1 MQAEWSMNNAA
12 ASAPEVL
19 VSQERLWS
27 SIQQYRP
34 STGEPWMP
42 SESLRQA
49 YFSCPRHE
57 FCHEFSMASGG
68 VTYNAS
74 DWAARSDWLPQ
85 VYQNSVLVYL
95 DDSGTQLL
103 STNSEPAFILY
114 LLSLLD
120 VKAGQHVLEIG
131 SGGGWL
137 LAMLARLVG
146 PAGHATGIELIRLLA
161 ERSRAD
167 IERLG
172 IDSVTIVCGDGAGGL
187 KEGAPFHRIIGTA
200 GSPFLPFHLRDQLTD
215 GGVLVVPVQVPGGG
229 DEILVLHRRGDSLVS
244 SRCLPGWFVQL
255 RGESLPQHA
264 PENLAGSIFWKKVRS
279 RQCGRYRWSSI
290 PPGVSFGFAT
300 HPFRAFLNRVGVRL
314 RIFKLPPRLRTPGG
328 ATLAF
333 GLVNEAQGSAVLCF
347 DRQILGFGNDHEVNR
362 LMQWRSIWVELG
374 CPLSQHFALRAVP
387 LSATGVSLR
396 PDEWLGERT
405 DGYQSIWSVTPPRP
419 AGLQR
424 LLEEACR
431 TV

>member
-1 MQAEWSMNNAA
+1 MQAESSMDATTASKPDVLAA
-12 ASAPEVL
+12 
-19 VSQERLWS
+19 QERLWT
-27 SIQQYRP
+27 SIQQYQP
-34 STGEPWMP
+34 LTGEPWMP

-49 YFSCPRHE
+49 YFSCPRHG
-57 FCHEFSMASGG
+57 FCHAFSMARGG
-68 VTYNAS
+68 ATYNAA
-74 DWAARSDWLPQ
+74 DCAARSDWLPQ

-95 DDSGTQLL
+95 DDSGTQLP

-114 LLSLLD
+114 LLSFLD
-120 VKAGQHVLEIG
+120 AQPGQRVLEVG

-172 IDSVTIVCGDGAGGL
+172 IDNVTIVCGDGAGGL
-187 KEGAPFHRIIGTA
+187 MEGAPFHRIIATA

-215 GGVLVVPVQVPGGG
+215 GGVLLVPVQVPGGG
-229 DEILVLHRRGDSLVS
+229 DEVLVLHRRGDSLIS
-244 SRCLPGWFVQL
+244 SKCIPGWFVHL
-255 RGESLPQHA
+255 RGESLPQQA
-264 PENLAGSIFWKKVRS
+264 PAKLAGSAFWKKVGS
-279 RQCGRYRWSSI
+279 RQCGRYPWSGI
-290 PPGVSFGFAT
+290 PPGVSVGFAT
-300 HPFRAFLNRVGVRL
+300 HAFRAFLNRVGMRL
-314 RIFKLPPRLRTPGG
+314 RLFILPPRLRTPGG

-333 GLVNEAQGSAVLCF
+333 GLVNEAEGSAVLCF
-347 DRQILGFGNDHEVNR
+347 DRQIVGFGNDYEVNR
-362 LMQWRSIWVELG
+362 LMQWQSIWLELG
-374 CPLSQHFALRAVP
+374 CPRSQHFALRVVP
-387 LSATGVSLR
+387 LSATEESLR

-405 DGYQSIWSVTPPRP
+405 DGYRSIWSVTPPRP
-419 AGLQR
+419 AGLKR